1 VSQTGFDRLQE
12 VQEENRQLR
21 ADLAESRLCAQTL
34 MESREEERAISRQLS
49 GEIAQLRADLADAKG
64 AAAGAREDAER
75 FRAERDARSVNACAH
90 DIERERACD
99 LTAHDLGR
107 VLLWAAA
114 VAIER
119 DELRARSSS

>member
-1 VSQTGFDRLQE
+1 MSPAEELQ
-12 VQEENRQLR
+12 RLR
-21 ADLAESRLCAQTL
+21 AD
-34 MESREEERAISRQLS
+34 QLS
-49 GEIAQLRADLADAKG
+49 GEIDRLRAELADAKG

-75 FRAERDARSVNACAH
+75 LRAERDALRANACAH